1 MPFRRR
7 EEDPRPPRPGGSRFR
22 RDQPEEEPEEVE
34 RPFGMRREPPA
45 GGGSSPWRREW
56 EPGPGPRAE
65 PIRRRGPTLTELLV
79 PASEREDPYFEYSKV
94 FDRPARQRTIGPA
107 QAPRGEGGAPP
118 FARRG
123 APEAA
128 AAAPQTR
135 RPGRAREGPPQV
147 DPKNWFDEQKI
158 FDAARRVRSDSR
170 FKPGSPVAL
179 VQIAPAR
186 SMQDAQKAGARNQQ
200 EAAAALEALRA
211 EDLVRFFRI
220 PKEEVERHANLAALW
235 SGTIAPFL
243 DELSYAFNAAKPQD
257 LPGQFG
263 FQPGRDGSFWLAYM
277 E

>member
-7 EEDPRPPRPGGSRFR
+7 EEDPRARRPGGFR
-22 RDQPEEEPEEVE
+22 RQAEEEEEE
-34 RPFGMRREPPA
+34 EGESQRPSSIRREAGAPPS
-45 GGGSSPWRREW
+45 SSPWRREW

-79 PASEREDPYFEYSKV
+79 PASEREDPFFEYSKV
-94 FDRPARQRTIGPA
+94 FSRRGRAVAPA
-107 QAPRGEGGAPP
+107 QGPRAEAAPGY
-118 FARRG
+118 ARRG
-123 APEAA
+123 AAPEGG
-128 AAAPQTR
+128 PQTR

-158 FDAARRVRSDSR
+158 FDAARRVRADSR
-170 FKPGSPVAL
+170 FQPGSPVAL

-186 SMQDAQKAGARNQQ
+186 GPQDAQRAGARTK
-200 EAAAALEALRA
+200 EEMAAAIEALRA

-220 PKEEVERHANLAALW
+220 PKQEVERHASMVELW
-235 SGTIAPFL
+235 AQTLTPFL
-243 DELSYAFNAAKPQD
+243 DELSYAFNVAKPKD